1 LIQEANA
8 VGMTDIV
15 AQDCDPSNSSN
26 AERRTRNA
34 EHQTPNMKRG
44 TRNTERETFSS
55 PYPDNLPGTGIFHP
69 RDDITGPGFSKLN
82 ANTQK
87 QGYFVGNRVFL

>member
-34 EHQTPNMKRG
+34 EHQTPNMKR
-44 TRNTERETFSS
+44 
-55 PYPDNLPGTGIFHP
+55 
-69 RDDITGPGFSKLN
+69 
-82 ANTQK
+82 
-87 QGYFVGNRVFL
+87 